1 MNKILLTVF
10 AVILSVTTNCG
21 WAQTSPIYQ
30 SCTLGSWE
38 NDRTEPLSWNIT
50 GDWITFSTKTE
61 PNNNWYS
68 WHGKT
73 AQTNMTMT
81 DNWVVETQL
90 QLTDDLLQ
98 RNGVRTSLWL
108 NVFNEQDVNADWS
121 ILQFNIDNST
131 QTKGWQYWVS
141 TDGGEWKDIPADKN
155 IPVTAGTYT
164 IKISYQDGKIIQ
176 YINNVEVNSYDAP
189 DCKMSY
195 VKEIIF
201 NSYSFGDSYTTTWK
215 VPSAK
220 FVAGKSMVLTA
231 DELKK
236 AVADKN
242 VSSITL
248 APGNYAADLTIDRA
262 IDIVGAGSGEGG
274 TIITGLMNITA
285 TDGAKVNLS
294 ELHLTPNNINN
305 KAITVGTASGTETPV
320 VAATNCVIDKA
331 QRGFNILSVGAQ
343 VYTKNTNID
352 VTYYAISLCNE
363 RQKISIEGGTIQGWA
378 AIMTTANGGLSN
390 PKGEI
395 ASTGT
400 EIVVNNATLISKIL
414 SNENYGVIVL
424 QEKYNGISATITNST
439 LIAIGDN
446 TINPQYSAILDIRS
460 YNNVVTVTN
469 SELNCTNGAN
479 EAGGAVVSLGWNH
492 ADFGREHDGN
502 VHFSQVKDYSIPTT
516 NTVTIGNDCQITM
529 KEGEKLVVTSRTTP
543 NQEKDKLTIKGE
555 TYTVSKGNV
564 YRQYQEGYVDSKW
577 VTVDD
582 EGLPMAT
589 DAKSLEEQIEKAAAN
604 ATINLLPVTYE
615 LESPLQIAK
624 AIKLTSVNA
633 SQKATLKGNITI
645 EADGVILNN
654 LNIETESTGT
664 KYWQKNAISVIA
676 QKATITNCSLEG
688 SVQAGHTEEWVVNGI
703 VLFPTNANPTYTV
716 TGNTFT
722 MFKGETTDKKWT
734 ATAIIM
740 ADGYTLD
747 KKEDGQVVLPAV
759 SNFNETAIANAN
771 TYTNCFADYIHMT
784 DKKYVYSST
793 QSADG
798 VADAWISMEKG
809 TINAPAVTN
818 GDVLTALNNTSKPD
832 LTGKAIAIRCSDA
845 WLVTNE
851 NLAGNDLPVL
861 VITKA
866 DGGNYEAAKKTYAPT
881 IDNSKLTASTIEA
894 GQTLSAS
901 ILSGGK
907 ATVTTGDKT
916 IEIAGTFAWEDPT
929 TVAKEGEQS
938 YPVVFTPADLSTYSA
953 AKTTYTFS
961 GTKAIKQYY
970 TVTTGKCEN
979 GSVEI
984 KDANAA
990 NRYLKGSTLSL
1001 VYHPDANYK
1010 TKDGAATTLSVID
1023 KKEITA
1029 IFEPIMHT
1037 VTIAAGEN
1045 GSVSVNGTTYSGSSN
1060 TISVQQGSELAVQ
1073 AIPVAEYVGS
1083 LTCSDSKVISNGVVT
1098 VDKPFTVT
1106 ASFTKIP
1113 DKEFVVSVPAVQNG
1127 KILLYDKDGNAI
1139 NAGSSVKT
1147 GTEVSVLAVP
1157 DLGYK
1162 LTSDGIKNNG
1172 SSITGGKITVSAAAS
1187 ITAAFEKQTFV
1198 VKTTGDNAT
1207 ITLALAVEK
1216 AGTLNLD
1223 QVEYGTKLTASVK
1236 PNAGYKLL
1244 SLVVNGKEI
1253 ANGGTFTVTAAT
1265 EVKAVMCELAKIV
1278 IDKTPQTFVYD
1289 GSKKEFV
1296 VKTIPAGIGGF
1307 TVTYDAVPQDAAGYD
1322 KKAYKVTI
1330 TRDADDVYAA
1340 VSEEIAGGLIIQ
1352 AADMKGVAIP
1362 TATTGNLDSNPNP
1375 DLGDY
1380 AWAADRAESDA
1391 IYDAIFT
1398 PKSGNFKMATFSI
1411 KTGKATESLKVV
1423 TLDWTGLQTRSTSP
1437 NVTFRVAG
1445 GSLAVLNGSTMLSQ
1459 DGTLYAGQKIR
1470 LVATPDAT
1478 HAAKVTWNVSG
1489 GGTLSVE
1496 TDTEA
1501 MLTLAEGSTTVTAN
1515 FAEMSSPEFPGLDG
1529 LEKAVYDGTIYGTG
1543 TPAIKGGT
1551 EAVKD
1556 NWSITFKQ
1564 GGVATS
1570 TPINAGTYDIYVSR
1584 PADNLYKAVIDQNV
1598 GSFTIAQKQATAEV
1612 PVATPILKGQS
1623 LAQSVLSGTA
1633 DVDGSFV
1640 WIDPTVQMTETGNQ
1654 KAKFVPANANYRES
1668 EVLTTKVTVT
1678 KAEGVT
1684 LRTLNVNIT
1693 NPEKGTVTMTL
1704 NGSEVV
1710 AGASVTKGDK
1720 LIVTYVATAANYKP
1734 SATIGGSD
1742 YKSGAEYIVPESGNV
1757 EVAVSFVFNNPN
1769 PGTDPDPDP
1778 STVDVTG
1785 ITLEPTSKT
1794 LAVNETFAL
1803 KATVAPA
1810 DATDTGVSW
1819 SSSAP
1824 DIVSVDTN
1832 GNVKALKAGTAT
1844 ITATTNDG
1852 GFTATCKISVS
1863 VPTGIEDILSGTRV
1877 YAQDGSIVLEP
1888 AMTIQVLVSDMTGR
1902 VIWQGKL
1909 SEKKQMA
1916 VPAGVYIV
1924 RLSNAN
1930 GVQTQKVIVQ

>member
-274 TIITGLMNITA
+274 TTITGLMNITA

-722 MFKGETTDKKWT
+722 MFKGETADKKWT

-1198 VKTTGDNAT
+1198 VSTEENTNAT
-1207 ITLALAVEK
+1207 ITIS
-1216 AGTLNLD
+1216 GTGSESLD
-1223 QVEYGTKLTASVK
+1223 KVPYGTTFTASVK
-1236 PNAGYKLL
+1236 PNDGYKLL

-1253 ANGGTFTVTAAT
+1253 ADGGSFTVTAKT
-1265 EVKAVMCELAKIV
+1265 EVKAVMRQLATIV

-1307 TVTYDAVPQDAAGYD
+1307 SVTYDAVPRDATSH
-1322 KKAYKVTI
+1322 KEKAYKVII
-1330 TRDADDVYAA
+1330 TRPADDVYAEVTA
-1340 VSEEIAGGLIIQ
+1340 EQGTIAGGLVIQ

-1362 TATTGNLDSNPNP
+1362 TAITGTINTTT
-1375 DLGDY
+1375 DLGGY
-1380 AWAADRAESDA
+1380 AWDGEVGDEP
-1391 IYDAIFT
+1391 IHDAIFT
-1398 PKSGNFKMATFSI
+1398 PTSGNYKKSTFSI
-1411 KTGKATESLKVV
+1411 LTDKGSTPAVV
-1423 TLDWTGLQTRSTSP
+1423 TLDWGGLQTRSTTP
-1437 NVTFRVAG
+1437 NVTFSVNG
-1445 GSLAVLNGSTMLSQ
+1445 GSLAALNGSAALSQ
-1459 DGTLYAGQKIR
+1459 DGTLYVGQKIR

-1478 HAAKVTWNVSG
+1478 HAAKVTWDVSG
-1489 GGTLSVE
+1489 GGTLSDK
-1496 TDTEA
+1496 TATEVT
-1501 MLTLAEGSTTVTAN
+1501 LTLAENTTVTAT
-1515 FAEMSSPEFPGLDG
+1515 FVAKSSPKFPGLEG
-1529 LEKAVYDGTIYGTG
+1529 LDKAVYDGTIYGTG
-1543 TPAIKGGT
+1543 TPAIKEGT
-1551 EAVKD
+1551 VKD

-1564 GGVATS
+1564 GDVATS

-1584 PADNLYKAVIDQNV
+1584 PADNLYSAVIDQKA
-1598 GSFTIAQKQATAEV
+1598 GSFTIAQKQVTASVTAATSV
-1612 PVATPILKGQS
+1612 LKGQS

-1640 WIDPTVQMTETGNQ
+1640 WIDPTVLMTETGNQ
-1654 KAKFVPANANYRES
+1654 KAKFVPANANYKES
-1668 EVLTTKVTVT
+1668 GELTTKVTVT

-1734 SATIGGSD
+1734 SATIGGSA
-1742 YKSGAEYIVPESGNV
+1742 YQSGAEYIVPVEGNV
-1757 EVAVSFVFNNPN
+1757 EVAVSFTWNN
-1769 PGTDPDPDP
+1769 PGTGTDPEPGP

-1794 LAVNETFAL
+1794 LAVNETLAL

-1824 DIVSVDTN
+1824 DIVSVDTK

-1916 VPAGVYIV
+1916 VSAGVYIV

>member
-1 MNKILLTVF
+1 MKKNILTLF
-10 AVILSVTTNCG
+10 AVIIGLT
-21 WAQTSPIYQ
+21 A
-30 SCTLGSWE
+30 
-38 NDRTEPLSWNIT
+38 NI
-50 GDWITFSTKTE
+50 GLLHAE
-61 PNNNWYS
+61 
-68 WHGKT
+68 
-73 AQTNMTMT
+73 T
-81 DNWVVETQL
+81 DNW
-90 QLTDDLLQ
+90 
-98 RNGVRTSLWL
+98 
-108 NVFNEQDVNADWS
+108 
-121 ILQFNIDNST
+121 ST
-131 QTKGWQYWVS
+131 HA
-141 TDGGEWKDIPADKN
+141 EE
-155 IPVTAGTYT
+155 VTPSGDTYT
-164 IKISYQDGKIIQ
+164 ITSAGQLAWIASQVNGESGNSFEGKTIILNNDIDLAAHEWTPIGNSFEKGFKGTFDGNGKTISNMKISITSNNEQEKVIGGLFGYILNDAVVKNVTIAGTSSIELSGNKEAFAGGIVALAQGITQENKKAAFAGTIENCHSAASITVSISPTTANAKGSENSAVAGGIAGEVYAGGKKSSDPD
-176 YINNVEVNSYDAP
+176 YPGVINCSSSGNMTST
-189 DCKMSY
+189 C
-195 VKEIIF
+195 
-201 NSYSFGDSYTTTWK
+201 TTTQTTNGVLSGGILGRAESVK
-215 VPSAK
+215 VQNCYSTGNMTSTGGQTPYTGGIVGHVSYEVQILDCYSTGTITSSSNRTEEAWGI
-220 FVAGKSMVLTA
+220 AGGISGTISQNSVVKNCYATGDISVSLPNTTNA
-231 DELKK
+231 GSEVWAGGIVGYGINKAGSKIENCAALNGTISVSGNNSFSKK
-236 AVADKN
+236 AVHRIFGKN
-242 VSSITL
+242 EGQTTL
-248 APGNYAADLTIDRA
+248 SGNYAYVGIELSIDSQSTIVTA
-262 IDIVGAGSGEGG
+262 EGIDKEDG
-274 TIITGLMNITA
+274 TILVSFDLPTLFDSNKGWT
-285 TDGAKVNLS
+285 LS
-294 ELHLTPNNINN
+294 ETTLPTLTDCGTAVQTGKPQSDYFIPASELKTLLSRESVTAISLKDGVTYDFSDESLNINKAVTITSNVYN
-305 KAITVGTASGTETPV
+305 KAI
-320 VAATNCVIDKA
+320 I
-331 QRGFNILSVGAQ
+331 
-343 VYTKNTNID
+343 
-352 VTYYAISLCNE
+352 
-363 RQKISIEGGTIQGWA
+363 
-378 AIMTTANGGLSN
+378 
-390 PKGEI
+390 
-395 ASTGT
+395 
-400 EIVVNNATLISKIL
+400 
-414 SNENYGVIVL
+414 
-424 QEKYNGISATITNST
+424 
-439 LIAIGDN
+439 
-446 TINPQYSAILDIRS
+446 
-460 YNNVVTVTN
+460 
-469 SELNCTNGAN
+469 
-479 EAGGAVVSLGWNH
+479 
-492 ADFGREHDGN
+492 
-502 VHFSQVKDYSIPTT
+502 
-516 NTVTIGNDCQITM
+516 
-529 KEGEKLVVTSRTTP
+529 
-543 NQEKDKLTIKGE
+543 
-555 TYTVSKGNV
+555 
-564 YRQYQEGYVDSKW
+564 
-577 VTVDD
+577 
-582 EGLPMAT
+582 
-589 DAKSLEEQIEKAAAN
+589 
-604 ATINLLPVTYE
+604 
-615 LESPLQIAK
+615 
-624 AIKLTSVNA
+624 
-633 SQKATLKGNITI
+633 KGNICI
-645 EADGVILNN
+645 EAEDVALNN
-654 LNIETESTGT
+654 LKIETVSTGT
-664 KYWQKNAISVIA
+664 KYWQKNAVSVIG
-676 QKATITNCSLEG
+676 KKVTITTCDFVG
-688 SVQAGHTEEWVVNGI
+688 SIQAGHAEEWVVNGI
-703 VLFPTNANPTYTV
+703 VLFPTATAPEYKL

-722 MFKGETTDKKWT
+722 MFKGTTSDKKWT

-747 KKEDGQVVLPAV
+747 KKENGQVVLPAV
-759 SNFNETAIANAN
+759 SNFNETAIASAN
-771 TYTNCFADYIHMT
+771 TYTDCFADYIHMT
-784 DKKYVYSST
+784 NSKYVYSRT

-798 VADAWISMEKG
+798 VADAWLSMDKG
-809 TINAPAVTN
+809 TIDASAVTN
-818 GDVLTALNNTSKPD
+818 EAVLTALNATEKPT
-832 LTGKAIAIRCSDA
+832 LTGKAIAIKCSDA

-851 NLAGNDLPVL
+851 SLAGNDLPVL

-866 DGGNYEAAKKTYAPT
+866 EGGDYKAVKKTYAPT

-907 ATVTTGDKT
+907 ATADGK
-916 IEIAGTFAWEDPT
+916 EIAGTFAWEDPK
-929 TVAKEGEQS
+929 TVAAEGEQTYS
-938 YPVVFTPADLSTYSA
+938 VVFTPNDLSGYSP
-953 AKTTYTFS
+953 AKTSYTFS
-961 GTKAIKQYY
+961 GKNAIKQYY

-984 KDANAA
+984 KEANAA
-990 NRYLKGSTLSL
+990 NRYLKGSTLTL
-1001 VYHPDANYK
+1001 VYHPDVNYK
-1010 TKDGAATTLSVID
+1010 TKAGAETTLNVTED
-1023 KKEITA
+1023 KVVTTT
-1029 IFEPIMHT
+1029 FEAIMHT
-1037 VTIAAGEN
+1037 VTIAAGAN

-1106 ASFTKIP
+1106 ASFTAKLE
-1113 DKEFVVSVPAVQNG
+1113 DQFVVSVPAVQNG

-1139 NAGSSVKT
+1139 NAGSSVET
-1147 GTEVSVLAVP
+1147 GTDVSVLAVP

-1172 SSITGGKITVSAAAS
+1172 SSITGGKIKVSAAVS
-1187 ITAAFEKQTFV
+1187 ITAAFEKQTFA
-1198 VKTTGDNAT
+1198 VKTTGNNAT

-1223 QVEYGTKLTASVK
+1223 QVEYGTKLTASVA
-1236 PNAGYKLL
+1236 PAAGYKLL

-1296 VKTIPAGIGGF
+1296 VKTIPAGIGDF
-1307 TVTYDAVPQDAAGYD
+1307 TVTYDAVPQDAAGHD

-1340 VSEEIAGGLIIQ
+1340 VSEEIAGGLIIL

-1362 TATTGNLDSNPNP
+1362 TASDGNLGNNPNQ

-1380 AWAADRAESDA
+1380 AWAAGRAESNA

-1398 PKSGNFKMATFSI
+1398 PKSGNFKKATFSI
-1411 KTGKATESLKVV
+1411 PTGKATESLKVV
-1423 TLDWTGLQTRSTSP
+1423 TLDWGKLRTRSTTP
-1437 NVTFRVAG
+1437 NVTFDVRG
-1445 GSLAVLNGSTMLSQ
+1445 GSLAVLNGSTALSQ

-1478 HAAKVTWNVSG
+1478 HAAKVTWSVNGSVQSG
-1489 GGTLSVE
+1489 
-1496 TDTEA
+1496 TDTE
-1501 MLTLAEGSTTVTAN
+1501 LTLTLKDESIAVSAT
-1515 FAEMSSPEFPGLDG
+1515 FAAKSSPAFPGLDG
-1529 LEKAVYDGTIYGTG
+1529 LDKAVYDGTIYGTG

-1551 EAVKD
+1551 GAVKD

-1640 WIDPTVQMTETGNQ
+1640 WIDPTVLMTETGNQ
-1654 KAKFVPANANYRES
+1654 KAKFVPANANYKES
-1668 EVLTTKVTVT
+1668 GELTTKVTVT

-1710 AGASVTKGDK
+1710 AGASVTKDDK
-1720 LIVTYVATAANYKP
+1720 LIVTYVATAANYKA

-1794 LAVNETFAL
+1794 LAVNETLAL

-1824 DIVSVDTN
+1824 DIVSVDTK

-1877 YAQDGSIVLEP
+1877 YTQDGSIVLEP

-1916 VPAGVYIV
+1916 VSAGVYIV

>member
-164 IKISYQDGKIIQ
+164 IKISYQNGKIIQ

-274 TIITGLMNITA
+274 TTITGLMNITA

-378 AIMTTANGGLSN
+378 AVMTTANGGLSN

-582 EGLPMAT
+582 EGLPMTT

-676 QKATITNCSLEG
+676 QKATITNCNLEG

-722 MFKGETTDKKWT
+722 MFKGETADKKWT

-809 TINAPAVTN
+809 TINAQAVTN
-818 GDVLTALNNTSKPD
+818 EAVLTALNNTSKPT
-832 LTGKAIAIRCSDA
+832 LTDKAIAIRCSDA

-851 NLAGNDLPVL
+851 SLAGSDLPVL
-861 VITKA
+861 VITM
-866 DGGNYEAAKKTYAPT
+866 DGGDYKAEKKTYAPT
-881 IDNSKLTASTIEA
+881 IDNTTLTASTIEA

-907 ATVTTGDKT
+907 AMVEEK
-916 IEIAGTFAWEDPT
+916 EIAGTFAWEDPT

-984 KDANAA
+984 KEANAA
-990 NRYLKGSTLSL
+990 NRYLKGSKLTL

-1010 TKDGAATTLSVID
+1010 TNADAATTLSVTE
-1023 KKEITA
+1023 KQEITT

-1045 GSVSVNGTTYSGSSN
+1045 GSVSVNGITYSGSSN

-1106 ASFTKIP
+1106 ASFTAKLE
-1113 DKEFVVSVPAVQNG
+1113 DQFVVSVPAVQNG

-1139 NAGSSVKT
+1139 NAGSSVET
-1147 GTEVSVLAVP
+1147 GTDVSVLAVP

-1172 SSITGGKITVSAAAS
+1172 SSITGGKIKVSAAVS
-1187 ITAAFEKQTFV
+1187 ITAAFEKQTFA
-1198 VKTTGDNAT
+1198 VKTTGNNAT

-1223 QVEYGTKLTASVK
+1223 QVEYGTKLTASVA
-1236 PNAGYKLL
+1236 PAAGYKLL

-1265 EVKAVMCELAKIV
+1265 EVKAVMCKLATIV

-1289 GSKKEFV
+1289 GNKKEFV
-1296 VKTIPAGIGGF
+1296 VKTIPAGIGDF

-1322 KKAYKVTI
+1322 KKAYKVII

-1340 VSEEIAGGLIIQ
+1340 VSQEIEGGLVIL

-1362 TATTGNLDSNPNP
+1362 TASSGNLESNPNS
-1375 DLGDY
+1375 DLGSY
-1380 AWAADRAESDA
+1380 AWENGSVGNDA
-1391 IYDAIFT
+1391 PIHNAIFT
-1398 PKSGNFKMATFSI
+1398 PTSKNFKKSTFSI
-1411 KTGKATESLKVV
+1411 LTGKGTKPAEV
-1423 TLDWTGLQTRSTSP
+1423 TLDWGGLQTRSTSP
-1437 NVTFRVAG
+1437 NVKFTVNG
-1445 GSLAVLNGSTMLSQ
+1445 GSLAVLNGSAVLSS
-1459 DGTLYAGQKIR
+1459 GTTLYAGQKIR
-1470 LVATPDAT
+1470 LVATPDAA
-1478 HAAKVTWNVSG
+1478 HAAKVTWSVTN
-1489 GGTLSVE
+1489 GTLSDQ

-1501 MLTLAEGSTTVTAN
+1501 TLTLAEGSITVSAT
-1515 FAEMSSPEFPGLDG
+1515 FAAKSSPVFPGLDG
-1529 LEKAVYDGTIYGTG
+1529 LDKSVYDGTIYGTG

-1551 EAVKD
+1551 GAVTD
-1556 NWSITFKQ
+1556 NWSIAFKQ

-1584 PADNLYKAVIDQNV
+1584 PADAIYSAVIDQKA

-1668 EVLTTKVTVT
+1668 EVLTTNVTVT

-1794 LAVNETFAL
+1794 LAVNETLAL

-1824 DIVSVDTN
+1824 DIVSVDTK

-1877 YAQDGSIVLEP
+1877 YTQDGSIVLEP

-1916 VPAGVYIV
+1916 VSAGVYIV

>member
-164 IKISYQDGKIIQ
+164 IKISYQNGKIIQ

-274 TIITGLMNITA
+274 TTITGLMNITA

-378 AIMTTANGGLSN
+378 AVMTTANGGLSN

-676 QKATITNCSLEG
+676 QKATITNCNLEG

-722 MFKGETTDKKWT
+722 MFKGETADKKWT

-809 TINAPAVTN
+809 TINAQAVTN
-818 GDVLTALNNTSKPD
+818 EAVLTALNNTSKPT
-832 LTGKAIAIRCSDA
+832 LTDKAIAIRCSDA

-851 NLAGNDLPVL
+851 SLAGSDLPVL
-861 VITKA
+861 VITM
-866 DGGNYEAAKKTYAPT
+866 DGGDYKAEKKTYAPT
-881 IDNSKLTASTIEA
+881 IDNTTLTASTIEA

-907 ATVTTGDKT
+907 AMVEEK
-916 IEIAGTFAWEDPT
+916 EIAGTFAWEDPT

-984 KDANAA
+984 KEANAA
-990 NRYLKGSTLSL
+990 NRYLKGSKLTL

-1010 TKDGAATTLSVID
+1010 TNADAATTLSVTE
-1023 KKEITA
+1023 KQEITT

-1045 GSVSVNGTTYSGSSN
+1045 GSVSVNGITYSGSSN

-1106 ASFTKIP
+1106 ASFTAKLE
-1113 DKEFVVSVPAVQNG
+1113 DQFVVSVPAVQNG

-1139 NAGSSVKT
+1139 NAGSSVET
-1147 GTEVSVLAVP
+1147 GTDVSVLAVP

-1172 SSITGGKITVSAAAS
+1172 SSITGGKIKVSAAVS
-1187 ITAAFEKQTFV
+1187 ITAAFEKQTFA
-1198 VKTTGDNAT
+1198 VKTTGNNAT

-1223 QVEYGTKLTASVK
+1223 QVEYGTKLTASVA
-1236 PNAGYKLL
+1236 PAAGYKLL

-1265 EVKAVMCELAKIV
+1265 EVKAVMCKLATIV

-1289 GSKKEFV
+1289 GNKKEFV
-1296 VKTIPAGIGGF
+1296 VKTIPAGIGDF

-1322 KKAYKVTI
+1322 KKAYKVII

-1340 VSEEIAGGLIIQ
+1340 VSQEIEGGLVIL

-1362 TATTGNLDSNPNP
+1362 TASSGNLESNPNS
-1375 DLGDY
+1375 DLGSY
-1380 AWAADRAESDA
+1380 AWENGSVGNDA
-1391 IYDAIFT
+1391 PIHNAIFT
-1398 PKSGNFKMATFSI
+1398 PTSKNFKKSTFSI
-1411 KTGKATESLKVV
+1411 LTGKGTKPAEV
-1423 TLDWTGLQTRSTSP
+1423 TLDWGGLQTRSTSP
-1437 NVTFRVAG
+1437 NVKFTVNG
-1445 GSLAVLNGSTMLSQ
+1445 GSLAVLNGSAVLSS
-1459 DGTLYAGQKIR
+1459 GTTLYAGQKIR
-1470 LVATPDAT
+1470 LVATPDAA
-1478 HAAKVTWNVSG
+1478 HAAKVTWSVTN
-1489 GGTLSVE
+1489 GTLSDQ

-1501 MLTLAEGSTTVTAN
+1501 TLTLAEGSITVSAT
-1515 FAEMSSPEFPGLDG
+1515 FAAKSSPVFPGLDG
-1529 LEKAVYDGTIYGTG
+1529 LDKSVYDGTIYGTG

-1551 EAVKD
+1551 GAVTD
-1556 NWSITFKQ
+1556 NWSIAFKQ

-1584 PADNLYKAVIDQNV
+1584 PADAIYSAVIDQKA

-1668 EVLTTKVTVT
+1668 EVLTTNVTVT

-1794 LAVNETFAL
+1794 LAVNETLAL

-1824 DIVSVDTN
+1824 DIVSVDTK

-1877 YAQDGSIVLEP
+1877 YTQDGSIVLEP

-1916 VPAGVYIV
+1916 VSAGVYIV